1 MKTCPTCNR
10 TYTDAS
16 LNFCLEDGT
25 PLSAPAAPAQ
35 GNFDPNATIRYPDSR
50 ATQTTP
56 SEPYRPPTSA
66 NVPPVNSPPVYHVPT
81 QGSSFG
87 QQQHSSM
94 PAPLVPPRKSSAIWW
109 ILGGLMVLGII
120 LVGAVIMIIAL
131 ASMSSN
137 SNSNANSA
145 NANSRAANRNAN
157 SSNSSN
163 TNTSVTPPAQIADDF
178 STQTWGTGNYSFGDI
193 WYADDEYH
201 MRAKDGK
208 YLVMYAPN
216 ADYKTANA
224 TVRVTARSV
233 DGTAAANGFGLIVH
247 GKKSDAGE
255 LEDYA
260 LLIYTGNQPKYEII
274 KHTGGEQSAIVSW
287 TSSKVIRSGTNPN
300 QLEVR
305 TRGSELSF
313 FINGQYVDRI
323 SDTENFRG
331 GIAGLYTSDNAEI
344 AFDDLEIKR

>member
-25 PLSAPAAPAQ
+25 PLNSGAAP
-35 GNFDPNATIRYPDSR
+35 GPDPNATLRYTDS
-50 ATQTTP
+50 QPTTP
-56 SEPYRPPTSA
+56 VSQPYQAPTSGI
-66 NVPPVNSPPVYHVPT
+66 NTTPTNQPPVYHDPT

-87 QQQHSSM
+87 QQQPSRLTVPVG
-94 PAPLVPPRKSSAIWW
+94 PARKSNAIWW

-131 ASMSSN
+131 ASMSS
-137 SNSNANSA
+137 SSNANRA
-145 NANSRAANRNAN
+145 NVNSRVANRNAN
-157 SSNSSN
+157 VSGPSNSN
-163 TNTSVTPPAQIADDF
+163 ADGNLPASLADDF
-178 STQTWGTGNYSFGDI
+178 STQKWGTGNYSFGDI

-201 MRAKDGK
+201 MRAKPDK
-208 YLVMYAPN
+208 YLVMYAPSS
-216 ADYKTANA
+216 DYKTGNA

-233 DGTAAANGFGLIVH
+233 DGSPAATGFGLIVH
-247 GKKSDAGE
+247 GEKSKTGE

-274 KHTGGEQSAIVSW
+274 KHKGGVQTEIVPW
-287 TSSKVIRSGTNPN
+287 AGTKVIRSGTNPN

-305 TRGSELSF
+305 AKGSELSF
-313 FINGQYVDRI
+313 FINGQYVNRI
-323 SDTENFRG
+323 TDTENFKG
-331 GIAGLYTSDNAEI
+331 GIAGLYTSDATEI